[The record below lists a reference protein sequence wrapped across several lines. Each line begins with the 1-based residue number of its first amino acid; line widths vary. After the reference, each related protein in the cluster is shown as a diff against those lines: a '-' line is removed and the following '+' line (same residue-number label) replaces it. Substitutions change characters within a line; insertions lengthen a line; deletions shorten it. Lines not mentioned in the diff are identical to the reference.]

1 MSLYRVKILV
11 KIGPVVSAENKITDE
26 TRNAWQSL
34 AYSPL
39 GAIVS
44 PPSEYLLKTLTY

>member
-1 MSLYRVKILV
+1 MQMTSILELRPKYTKKV
-11 KIGPVVSAENKITDE
+11 ENTV

-34 AYSPL
+34 ACSPL

-44 PPSEYLLKTLTY
+44 PPSEYL